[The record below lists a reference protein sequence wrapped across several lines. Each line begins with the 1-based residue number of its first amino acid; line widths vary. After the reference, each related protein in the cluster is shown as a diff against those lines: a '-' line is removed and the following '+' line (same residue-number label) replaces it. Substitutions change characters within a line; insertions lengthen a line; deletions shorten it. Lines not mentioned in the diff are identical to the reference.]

1 MVYHSQARLLRVSA
15 CLRAAIQTKA
25 RLCIFIMFVVLKDTL
40 FKGISDAVGISTG
53 SHACERIISFVT
65 AVPSE
70 LMTMTAAIPC
80 SKACKE
86 FESGKH

>member
-1 MVYHSQARLLRVSA
+1 
-15 CLRAAIQTKA
+15 
-25 RLCIFIMFVVLKDTL
+25 MFVVLKDTL

-80 SKACKE
+80 SKACVK
-86 FESGKH
+86 FERGKHQLIQCYLA